1 VADKAK
7 VKQVANIVATGVI
20 GSDPKS
26 AGSYT
31 KVRFAVSQPG
41 VKQPDGSY
49 EDRPSIWFDVM
60 AKGEQLEGVSKGDKA
75 VVSGRMSAQISEEY
89 GTQFTIWCE
98 SVSPAKAEAVTE
110 GKPAK
115 SKPDTELAFPE

>member
-41 VKQPDGSY
+41 VKQSDGSY

-75 VVSGRMSAQISEEY
+75 VVSGRLSAQQSEQY
-89 GTQFTIWCE
+89 GTQLTIWVD
-98 SVSPAKAEAVTE
+98 SVKPAVPEAIASAP
-110 GKPAK
+110 KAK